1 MILKNAIFSTISAL
15 KNQKKEKRKFLFV
28 GILNVLITNLFLQFF
43 LLTNLFNV
51 TISTFLSQLINMTI
65 GYSIYGKF
73 IFQVNSVKN
82 IKFINKY
89 FVLMIFI
96 WLFNAIGINFGS
108 IFSLSKS
115 TSAILM
121 MPFLA
126 ALSYLSQKF
135 WVFK

>member
-1 MILKNAIFSTISAL
+1 MIFSTTSAL
-15 KNQKKEKRKFLFV
+15 KNQKKEKRKFLFA
-28 GILNVLITNLFLQFF
+28 GILNVLITNIFLQFF

-51 TISTFLSQLINMTI
+51 TLSTFLSQLINMAI
-65 GYSIYGKF
+65 GYAIYGKF

-82 IKFINKY
+82 IKFIKKY
-89 FVLMIFI
+89 FILMIFI
-96 WLFNAIGINFGS
+96 WLFNAFGINFGS
-108 IFSLSKS
+108 IFSISKS

-126 ALSYLSQKF
+126 ILSFLAQKL